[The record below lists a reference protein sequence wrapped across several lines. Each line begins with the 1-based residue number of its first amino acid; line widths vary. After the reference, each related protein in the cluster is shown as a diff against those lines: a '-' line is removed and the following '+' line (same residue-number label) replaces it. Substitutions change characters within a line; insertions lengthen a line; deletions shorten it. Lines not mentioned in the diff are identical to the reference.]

1 MNFRF
6 SRKLAT
12 IIAGFSGVGII
23 TTLVSLAAIYLFL
36 EIFQTPLILTYSTI
50 YFLTILLSYSLN
62 SLLVFKSPL
71 EFKKGIKYFLIY
83 LSGMGIGIVVLWLL
97 KKTLSFEPYIL
108 AYMVLPV
115 TMMWNFIMSFYL
127 FKPNTNVKSNITLV
141 F

>member
-1 MNFRF
+1 
-6 SRKLAT
+6 
-12 IIAGFSGVGII
+12 
-23 TTLVSLAAIYLFL
+23 
-36 EIFQTPLILTYSTI
+36 
-50 YFLTILLSYSLN
+50 
-62 SLLVFKSPL
+62 
-71 EFKKGIKYFLIY
+71 
-83 LSGMGIGIVVLWLL
+83 MGIGIVVLWLL